1 MKLGI
6 VADEIDRNIRT
17 SVEAGVKLGLRRFE
31 IRNLPSGRVPLC
43 DPAEL
48 REVED
53 VMRGAGAEVT
63 AVSPGLFKLTEN
75 AREFRTQMEDVY
87 PRAAELAHRWGL
99 PGLIVFGFQKPG
111 ATEAN
116 AANISGSHPPQGVVE
131 WLAEA
136 GERAGRD
143 GLLLMIEPEPICWA
157 EDGRSTAALIR
168 RTGSP
173 HLKINYDPGN
183 DAWLLN
189 RDPIDDFDAVA
200 PFIANV
206 HIKDLRPL
214 TRGASHPEWVPAGEG
229 MIDYR
234 RHFARLRETGF
245 SGSISLEPHLDGKPE
260 TVLRCKE
267 AAERAWAASAS
278 PAF

>member
-6 VADEIDRNIRT
+6 VADEIDRNIRVA
-17 SVEAGVKLGLRRFE
+17 VETGGKLGLRRYE

-43 DPAEL
+43 DPADL
-48 REVED
+48 REVEEN
-53 VMRGAGAEVT
+53 MRGAGAEVT
-63 AVSPGLFKLTEN
+63 AISPGLFKLAEN
-75 AREFRTQMEDVY
+75 ARDFRAQMEDVY

-99 PGLIVFGFQKPG
+99 PGLIVFGFHKPG

-116 AANISGSHPPQGVVE
+116 AASIKGDNPPQEIVE
-131 WLAEA
+131 CLAEA
-136 GERAGRD
+136 AELAGRD
-143 GLLLMIEPEPICWA
+143 SLLLMIEPEPICWA
-157 EDGRSTAALIR
+157 EDSRSTAALLRQI
-168 RTGSP
+168 GSP

-189 RDPIDDFDAVA
+189 RDPIGDFDAAA

-214 TRGASHPEWVPAGEG
+214 AQGAGNPNWVPAGEG

-234 RHFARLRETGF
+234 RHFERLRRLGF
-245 SGSISLEPHLDGKPE
+245 DGSFSLEPHMDGKLE
-260 TVLRCKE
+260 TIRRCKE
-267 AAERAWAASAS
+267 AVEQAWPASDS
-278 PAF
+278 PAI